1 MIIELLTPEE
11 RIVMS
16 RFVDTVE
23 HVRQVVQAKCL
34 DEGKRGRA
42 DFLALLKQVETCQ
55 QTFTCLRVMID
66 QADDVEKL
74 SRLESEVARL
84 RTRVSHHDRV
94 LS

>member
-1 MIIELLTPEE
+1 MIIESLTPEE

-16 RFVDTVE
+16 RVVDTLE

-34 DEGKRGRA
+34 DEEKRGRT
-42 DFLALLKQVETCQ
+42 DFLALLKQAETCQ

-74 SRLESEVARL
+74 SRLEREVARL
-84 RTRVSHHDRV
+84 RIRVSQPVHV
-94 LS
+94 LA